1 MCVFIVPEQP
11 TIGRGGVERLIEG
24 YDPVEELWR
33 ESQRRH
39 GGQKT
44 VVSEF
49 AGLNAA
55 SSAAAPNPADGTVAS
70 RFAASTSSTAAART
84 SRHHSVSLG
93 HQPRRVHHKLGPLA
107 HFLKQKIGSRD

>member
-1 MCVFIVPEQP
+1 MFIVPEQP

-33 ESQRRH
+33 ESQRRY
-39 GGQKT
+39 GGQKA
-44 VVSEF
+44 VVAEF

-55 SSAAAPNPADGTVAS
+55 SSAAAPADGTVAS
-70 RFAASTSSTAAART
+70 RFATSTTSTAPSNT

-93 HQPRRVHHKLGPLA
+93 HQPRRVHHKLRPLA
-107 HFLKQKIGSRD
+107 HFLEKKIVFCY